1 MIMRMVDIIIK
12 KKENKRL
19 STEEINYFITNY
31 VNGNIPDYQ
40 VSALLMAIYFNGMN
54 EEEISDLTD
63 AMLNSGDRVDLS
75 SIDGICVDKHSTGG
89 VGDKTSLVV
98 GPIVSSCGLKL
109 AKVSGRGLGHTGG
122 TLDKLESIR
131 GLSIE
136 KESKDFLKQVS
147 EIGIAIVGQSKNVC
161 PADKKLYAL
170 RDVTA
175 TVDTIPLIASS
186 IMCKK
191 LASGAKTIVI
201 DVKVGKGSFMK
212 TIDDATKL
220 AEELV
225 KIGKNAKDFRR
236 NVIAVLTDMDEP
248 LGRMIGNSLEI
259 KEAIETLKGKG
270 EESFTRLC
278 EKICVELLVESG
290 YINDENEALRL
301 VREKIASGAALNKL
315 RDMIIYQGGD
325 ANVIDNYDLLP
336 KAKEC
341 IAVRSKTSGYV
352 QSLEALKMGL
362 AAMKLGAGREKKE
375 DNIDFAVGI
384 EVNKKVGDFVK
395 EGEALAYVYTNGK
408 GTNEAISDIYDS
420 YVIVDEIVKKDD
432 IIKKIIK

>member
-40 VSALLMAIYFNGMN
+40 VSALLMAIYFNGMD

-122 TLDKLESIR
+122 TLDKLESIK

-315 RDMIIYQGGD
+315 RDMIVYQGGD

>member
-1 MIMRMVDIIIK
+1 MRMVDIIIK
-12 KKENKRL
+12 KKENNRL
-19 STEEINYFITNY
+19 TKEEINYFITNY

-40 VSALLMAIYFNGMN
+40 VSALLMAIWFNGMD
-54 EEEISDLTD
+54 EDEISDLTD
-63 AMLNSGDRVDLS
+63 AMLNSGDKVDLS

-122 TLDKLESIR
+122 TLDKLESIP
-131 GLSIE
+131 GFSIE
-136 KESKDFLKQVS
+136 KEPEDFFKQVR

-170 RDVTA
+170 RDVTG

-191 LASGAKTIVI
+191 LASGARTIVI

-212 TIDDATKL
+212 TIDDATRL
-220 AEELV
+220 ANELV
-225 KIGKNAKDFRR
+225 KIGKNAKDFKR

-248 LGRMIGNSLEI
+248 LGRMIGNGLEV
-259 KEAIETLKGKG
+259 KEAIETLKGRG
-270 EESFTRLC
+270 EKSFTRLC
-278 EKICVELLVESG
+278 EKISVELLVESG
-290 YINDENEALRL
+290 YINDENEALKL
-301 VREKIASGAALNKL
+301 VKEKLSNGEALSILK
-315 RDMIIYQGGD
+315 DMIIYQGGD

-336 KAKEC
+336 QAKEI
-341 IAVRSKTSGYV
+341 IAVRSKMSGYV

-362 AAMKLGAGREKKE
+362 AAMKLGAGRENKE
-375 DNIDFAVGI
+375 DSVDLAVGI
-384 EVNKKVGDFVK
+384 EVNKKVGDYVK
-395 EGEALAYVYTNGK
+395 EGEPLAFVYSNGK
-408 GTNEAISDIYDS
+408 GTNEAINDIYDS
-420 YVIVDEIVKKDD
+420 YLIVKEEVKKEDV
-432 IIKKIIK
+432 IKKIIK